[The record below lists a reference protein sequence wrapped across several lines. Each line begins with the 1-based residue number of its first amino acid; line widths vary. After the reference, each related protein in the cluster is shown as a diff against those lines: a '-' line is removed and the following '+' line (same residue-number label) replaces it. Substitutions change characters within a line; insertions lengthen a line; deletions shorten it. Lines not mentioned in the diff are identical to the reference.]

1 MKQVVLSD
9 VIWDHNEAPYHEL
22 RDEDEDIHFSHLYR
36 LVPFLHNEVCH
47 FDLIMYILTTTKK
60 KLYIQNIF
68 QRIPF
73 IISKMIIAIDCLST
87 NITNK

>member
-1 MKQVVLSD
+1 
-9 VIWDHNEAPYHEL
+9 
-22 RDEDEDIHFSHLYR
+22 LYR